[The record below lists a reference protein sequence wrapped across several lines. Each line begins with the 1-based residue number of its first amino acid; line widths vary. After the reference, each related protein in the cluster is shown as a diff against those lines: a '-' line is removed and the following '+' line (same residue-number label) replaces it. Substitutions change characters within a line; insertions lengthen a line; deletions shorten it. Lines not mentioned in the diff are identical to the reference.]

1 MPVRAT
7 HAHPLEDLAPGYVGS
22 RWHGHSAVNDP
33 RSNEPPGRL
42 QAPARGSPGRRWGVS
57 AREDQ
62 RDAERRQRQAGA
74 EQPRQLPHPADP
86 TWRLWDV
93 ALATTANACAFPGA
107 EPTGIR
113 RCPKTGASHS
123 YRRFS
128 RVKLARDEH
137 AVYQP
142 AAGKGLGPGR
152 HGRFIYAPMADDHEA
167 KLLALSLAYVN
178 CRRDF
183 IRAMLIAHAMACP
196 ISRWPGLRACLRSPC
211 GA

>member
-1 MPVRAT
+1 VI
-7 HAHPLEDLAPGYVGS
+7 
-22 RWHGHSAVNDP
+22 
-33 RSNEPPGRL
+33 
-42 QAPARGSPGRRWGVS
+42 
-57 AREDQ
+57 
-62 RDAERRQRQAGA
+62 
-74 EQPRQLPHPADP
+74 
-86 TWRLWDV
+86 RLWEV
-93 ALATTANACAFPGA
+93 ALATTANACAFPA
-107 EPTGIR
+107 R
-113 RCPKTGASHS
+113 RTDGNPPLPKNRASHS

-183 IRAMLIAHAMACP
+183 IRAMLIAHADGMSYQQMAR
-196 ISRWPGLRACLRSPC
+196 ITGLSEITLRGLIRPG
-211 GA
+211 G